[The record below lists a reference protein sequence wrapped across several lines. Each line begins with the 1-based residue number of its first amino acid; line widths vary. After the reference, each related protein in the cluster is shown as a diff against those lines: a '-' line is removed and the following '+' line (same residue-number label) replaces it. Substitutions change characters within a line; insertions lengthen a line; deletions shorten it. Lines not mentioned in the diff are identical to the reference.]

1 MSQQDLETYQV
12 QLEQVDEALKA
23 DPDNEEFQSLR
34 SELNQLITLTE
45 QAIAVASA
53 SSASTAKKS
62 HKGVTLPVFTAGDE
76 CLAKWSKDD
85 KWYPGRITSVGGSE
99 EKRVYSVV
107 FRGYQ
112 DIEVVNA
119 NAVKRLPPSQAGP
132 HGVAPSSTAGTK
144 RKLSKEEE
152 EEREKKKRKNEK
164 KLEVRAAKAAEQ
176 DQKKQSWQK
185 FATKSA
191 KKGVAVPGLVG
202 TSIFKTPDNPHGRGR
217 RFMSD
222 VWHNG

>member
-12 QLEQVDEALKA
+12 QREQVDEALKA
-23 DPDNEEFQSLR
+23 DRDNEEFQSLR
-34 SELNQLITLTE
+34 SELNQLIALTE

-62 HKGVTLPVFTAGDE
+62 HKGITLPVFTAGDE

-132 HGVAPSSTAGTK
+132 HGVAPSSTAGTR

-152 EEREKKKRKNEK
+152 EERERKKRKNEK
-164 KLEVRAAKAAEQ
+164 KLEVRAAKAVEQ

-191 KKGVAVPGLVG
+191 KKGVAVPCLVS
-202 TSIFKTPDNPHGRGR
+202 TRNFKTSDKPQGPGR
-217 RFMSD
+217 RFM
-222 VWHNG
+222 

>member
-23 DPDNEEFQSLR
+23 DPDNDEFKSLR

-45 QAIAVASA
+45 QAILVASA
-53 SSASTAKKS
+53 SSASIAKKS
-62 HKGVTLPVFTAGDE
+62 QKGVTLPVFTAGDE

-85 KWYPGRITSVGGSE
+85 KWYPARITSVAGSE

-112 DIEVVNA
+112 DIEMVNA

-152 EEREKKKRKNEK
+152 EERERKKRKNEK

-176 DQKKQSWQK
+176 DHKKQSWQK

-191 KKGVAVPGLVG
+191 RKGVAVPGLSG
-202 TSIFKTPDNPHGRGR
+202 TSIFKTPDNPHGRGKPLR
-217 RFMSD
+217 SD
-222 VWHNG
+222 AWPCG

>member
-23 DPDNEEFQSLR
+23 DPTNEEFKSLR
-34 SELNQLITLTE
+34 SELEQLITLTE

-53 SSASTAKKS
+53 PSASTTKKS
-62 HKGVTLPVFTAGDE
+62 QKGVALPVFAAGNE

-85 KWYPGRITSVGGSE
+85 KWYPARITSVAGSD

-152 EEREKKKRKNEK
+152 EERERKKRKNEK
-164 KLEVRAAKAAEQ
+164 KLEVRAAKAVEQ

-191 KKGVAVPGLVG
+191 KKGAAVPGLSG
-202 TSIFKTPDNPHGRGR
+202 TSIFKTPDNPHGRGKLL
-217 RFMSD
+217 MSD
-222 VWHNG
+222 TWRCG